1 MGKLCRGKAKATL
14 STPVVH
20 LVLSHLQHNSL
31 Y

>member
-20 LVLSHLQHNSL
+20 LDHPQTCDTT
-31 Y
+31 